1 MVTMVLVNATELVDM
16 ADDVVADVVVD
27 DDDGPLDPTMRAY
40 SCDMADCGSV
50 DLSLT
55 SAVCTLVAD

>member
-1 MVTMVLVNATELVDM
+1 MAVLVVVVTELVDM
-16 ADDVVADVVVD
+16 ADDVADVVVD

>member
-1 MVTMVLVNATELVDM
+1 MAVLVVVVTELVDM
-16 ADDVVADVVVD
+16 ADDVADVVVD

-55 SAVCTLVAD
+55 SAVCTVVAD

>member
-1 MVTMVLVNATELVDM
+1 MAVLVVVVTELVDM

-40 SCDMADCGSV
+40 SCDMADCGNA

-55 SAVCTLVAD
+55 SAVCTVVAD